1 MATRR
6 VSGCATGNGGG
17 TAMTDVI
24 HLSTDELVK
33 AINDEYGVILASERN
48 KLPKA
53 IAIGEKLVALRP
65 RIAPN
70 HGEWKAQFTGPERRL
85 RISYETATVYIRLFE
100 RQAEWRKAAAE
111 KNADPTSLTIED
123 VLRLLAKPKP
133 EADNKGKSS
142 KAAKAAVAEPA
153 TDPKPMVTLPPDQ
166 VVKNLELDYG
176 DMFEALKRKYDRDDL
191 LELTKRLA
199 ADLGM
204 VLMPI
209 SQSQALMEAINVPAT
224 Q

>member
-33 AINDEYGVILASERN
+33 AIKDEYGVILASESN

-70 HGEWKAQFTGPERRL
+70 HGEWKPKLREHCP
-85 RISYETATVYIRLFE
+85 RISYETATVYIRLYE
-100 RQAEWRKAAAE
+100 RQAEWRKLAAD
-111 KNADPTSLTIED
+111 KHADPT
-123 VLRLLAKPKP
+123 
-133 EADNKGKSS
+133 
-142 KAAKAAVAEPA
+142 
-153 TDPKPMVTLPPDQ
+153 
-166 VVKNLELDYG
+166 
-176 DMFEALKRKYDRDDL
+176 
-191 LELTKRLA
+191 
-199 ADLGM
+199 
-204 VLMPI
+204 
-209 SQSQALMEAINVPAT
+209 
-224 Q
+224 

>member
-1 MATRR
+1 
-6 VSGCATGNGGG
+6 
-17 TAMTDVI
+17 MTDVI

-70 HGEWKAQFTGPERRL
+70 HGEWKPKLKEYCP
-85 RISYETATVYIRLFE
+85 RIRYETATVYIRLFE
-100 RQAEWRKAAAE
+100 RQADWRKAAAE
-111 KNADPTSLTIED
+111 KNADPTFFTIED

-133 EADNKGKSS
+133 ETNDKPKSS
-142 KAAKAAVAEPA
+142 KAAKGAVEPA
-153 TDPKPMVTLPPDQ
+153 TEPKPIATLPPDE

-176 DMFEALKRKYDRDDL
+176 DMFEALKRKYN
-191 LELTKRLA
+191 
-199 ADLGM
+199 
-204 VLMPI
+204 
-209 SQSQALMEAINVPAT
+209 QSGHSAT
-224 Q
+224 VSRT